1 MIKEFQGEFRW
12 LSNFAP
18 VSVVY
23 DGVKYRSVEHAYM
36 AAKSNDKAWREFCKN
51 TYKAGEVKKASRT
64 ISLRDDW
71 EQVKI
76 DVMRELL
83 EQKYNT
89 EPYKTLLLETGGEHI
104 QEGNM
109 WNDKFWGVCLKTGKG
124 NNTLGKII
132 MEIRNNLTYK

>member
-89 EPYKTLLLETGGEHI
+89 EPYKAMLLGQVMNTFRKVTCGMTNSGEFALKQVKAATL
-104 QEGNM
+104 
-109 WNDKFWGVCLKTGKG
+109 
-124 NNTLGKII
+124 
-132 MEIRNNLTYK
+132 